1 MTEPEFEPS
10 NPQSPP
16 LDGAA
21 SASPEPTEVIEF
33 LEDPPVVPTETY
45 VAAEPPVAFVPA
57 GPPGPGLPE
66 SVGWTFLVLA
76 GQVAAMTLLMFGV
89 FVFVAIQNGGQLQ
102 GNPLDL
108 EKLGPNAFAL
118 VSGLPG
124 LLAYLVLIPLACWRI
139 SPQPL
144 RKLNFS
150 KPSLTQALVVCSC
163 VLPLG
168 YVSDALYTVMKK
180 LWEAVLDQLPLLQGL
195 QEIGLDSTMKQL
207 NGASLPLLLFLL
219 AVVPAVGEEW
229 MLRGLIGRGLVA
241 RWGVAVGVFF
251 TSVLFAVMH
260 LDPPHVGAVFPIG
273 IMMHIVYLAT
283 RSFWMPIAYHF
294 LNNAT
299 VSLFTSLNAGEV
311 GESTEES
318 SWIPHMIAVPYLA
331 LAVAALWKVRTK
343 YLTAEGRE
351 PDRGYFS
358 FEHYPEAEARRI
370 APNHTVLASVFGLL
384 LALQLGSVAMEAWEL
399 AHKPAQD
406 QTDEAVESPVLN
418 EAEPAPAH

>member
-1 MTEPEFEPS
+1 VTASEFDPS
-10 NPQSPP
+10 SPQRPAPP
-16 LDGAA
+16 GIG
-21 SASPEPTEVIEF
+21 SAPPEPIDLVEFIET
-33 LEDPPVVPTETY
+33 PPAVPADTS
-45 VAAEPPVAFVPA
+45 AAPAPPVAVAPA

-66 SVGWTFLVLA
+66 AVGWTALVLA
-76 GQVAAMTLLMFGV
+76 GQIGAMTVLMV
-89 FVFVAIQNGGQLQ
+89 VVVAVLAIQNAGRLPA
-102 GNPLDL
+102 NAFDL
-108 EKLGPNAFAL
+108 KAMEPNAFAL

-124 LLAYLVLIPLACWRI
+124 LLAYLVLIPLACWRM
-139 SPQPL
+139 SPQPF

-150 KPSLTQALVVCSC
+150 KPSLTQALIVCSC

-168 YVSDALYTVMKK
+168 YVSDVLYTLMKK
-180 LWEAVLDQLPLLQGL
+180 LWDVFLEQFPMFQGL
-195 QEIGLDSTMKQL
+195 REIGLDSTMTQL

-241 RWGVAVGVFF
+241 RWGVPVGVFF

-299 VSLFTSLNAGEV
+299 VSLFTSLGAGEV
-311 GESTEES
+311 GESSEES
-318 SWIPHMIAVPYLA
+318 SRIPHLLAVPYLV

-343 YLTAEGRE
+343 YLAADGRE

-358 FEHYPEAEARRI
+358 FEHYPESVSRRV
-370 APNHTVLASVFGLL
+370 APNHVVLGAVFGTLL
-384 LALQLGSVAMEAWEL
+384 IAQISSVGVEAWQLKYGQPEDQ
-399 AHKPAQD
+399 AGEVVVPANLD
-406 QTDEAVESPVLN
+406 DVEA
-418 EAEPAPAH
+418 APAD